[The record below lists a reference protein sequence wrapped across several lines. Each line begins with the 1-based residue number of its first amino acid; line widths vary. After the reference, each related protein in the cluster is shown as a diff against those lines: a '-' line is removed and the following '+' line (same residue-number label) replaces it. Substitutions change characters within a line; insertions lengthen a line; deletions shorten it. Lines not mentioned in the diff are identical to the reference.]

1 MNRFLVLNAAAL
13 LAVVALVGCKK
24 KEAAET
30 ATAPPPAATLAIPP
44 PPAGPI
50 TMPAPAPSSG
60 MANVVGL
67 ELGTAAGADMK
78 IATPT
83 RAFATKDKM
92 IAAVTTRTNDANAT
106 VPAKV
111 GVRWTHADSNQTV
124 NEETRDL
131 QLKGEQTW
139 DFEIT
144 NPEPWPTGNYRAEVL
159 LDGTSVQTRTFTV
172 K

>member
-13 LAVVALVGCKK
+13 LAVVALAGCKK
-24 KEAAET
+24 KEAET
-30 ATAPPPAATLAIPP
+30 ATVPPPAATLAIPP

-60 MANVVGL
+60 MANIVGL
-67 ELGTAAGADMK
+67 ELGTSAGADMK

-106 VPAKV
+106 VPARV
-111 GVRWTHADSNQTV
+111 GVRWTHADSNQTA

>member
-24 KEAAET
+24 KEAQT
-30 ATAPPPAATLAIPP
+30 ATVPPPAATLAIPP

-92 IAAVTTRTNDANAT
+92 IAAVTTRTNDANTT

-144 NPEPWPTGNYRAEVL
+144 NSNPWPAGKYKVEVM
-159 LDGTSVQTRTFTV
+159 LDGNVAQTREFEV